1 MSEISLSKLISDR
14 KEELARLMEYRGT
27 DFPVVERQNDLRISF
42 IEFEIEDL
50 EKLNYQPQ
58 LNEKQQEL
66 LDDLKYVYTW
76 QHSHVWDLF
85 YYLVENDHD
94 IFEEETLQNFQDM
107 SDKDSLEV
115 QIIFSKWVLE
125 QEEE

>member
-27 DFPVVERQNDLRISF
+27 DFPVVERQNDIRISF

-125 QEEE
+125 QEAE